1 MDPKQDKTSPTPPAD
16 AATVEKRSKWDTIFT
31 TTPVLLTV
39 IATILAGLS
48 NSEMI
53 QAQYYRSLAAQSQ
66 SKAGDQW
73 NFFQAKRI
81 RGTIL
86 EQAVEQLP
94 VLSRAGKLE
103 AGRLQSASARLV
115 KALQRGAKNAERLQK
130 ALEETRA
137 EFSGTSGETAAVAIA
152 ALVTSA
158 ANAAREDEKTSEKF
172 SKELAKK
179 EVEDALSY
187 LGTTKMPEV
196 KPSDFEDRKIEE
208 AVQGVRESRPE
219 SQLASLLLQIPSDSV
234 QTAIDTAEADYRA
247 FDEAGKGIGSAIG
260 GLDRLV
266 AQQVVLAGAF
276 HQSVAEVEAALA
288 DAPESG
294 KSGTV
299 LRPALFDLSMA
310 DTSVKTAAEEMLN
323 LFKAAQ
329 NDYTARRYRRETN
342 FHQRT
347 GDLYELRVRKESV
360 ASERHRGRS
369 RQFFYLMLCAQAGVA
384 ISSISLAAKQKSLFW
399 GLAGTLG
406 LAALVLSIFVYL
418 YM

>member
-1 MDPKQDKTSPTPPAD
+1 MRTMDPKQDKTSPTPPAH

-179 EVEDALSY
+179 EVEDALGY

-196 KPSDFEDRKIEE
+196 KPTDFEDRKIEE
-208 AVQGVRESRPE
+208 AIQGVRESRPE

-247 FDEAGKGIGSAIG
+247 FDEAGKGIGRAIG
-260 GLDRLV
+260 GLDALV
-266 AQQVVLAGAF
+266 AQQVVLAGAV
-276 HQSVAEVEAALA
+276 HQSVAEVETALT
-288 DAPESG
+288 DA
-294 KSGTV
+294 
-299 LRPALFDLSMA
+299 
-310 DTSVKTAAEEMLN
+310 
-323 LFKAAQ
+323 
-329 NDYTARRYRRETN
+329 
-342 FHQRT
+342 
-347 GDLYELRVRKESV
+347 
-360 ASERHRGRS
+360 
-369 RQFFYLMLCAQAGVA
+369 
-384 ISSISLAAKQKSLFW
+384 
-399 GLAGTLG
+399 
-406 LAALVLSIFVYL
+406 
-418 YM
+418 